1 MGGHLG
7 AIMHRTCAQLALL
20 LAALLTAPVVA
31 QAQEA
36 PPDTLRLS
44 EVLSVVVQSSPNL
57 ATAQM
62 NQSIADAQ
70 VIQTLGIDDILL
82 QASGGYTYQS
92 DQAVDPFFSG
102 SNTTGRLS
110 AEVTLSKLLSTGGTI
125 ALHANS
131 SRTNRSQ
138 FFMGAVG
145 EAESYLTQ
153 VSARLSQPLLRGM
166 GKEVTYATKKQA
178 RNNLSAVALDLEVTA
193 RNEVRTVIEAY
204 WEVVWAHKDLEIR
217 RSALELAVER
227 RRLTDSSV
235 KLGSAPRT
243 ALLEVDQIMATNEEE
258 ILLAEQRV
266 TEQSLELRRLAGLE
280 IGPGHLDF
288 QPEEQLAVSP
298 KQFDVNDVLEAA
310 LANSPE
316 VAALAMRG
324 ESATIEISVAE
335 NSTRSKLDLG
345 LSAGPQGTDES
356 IGSALSRTVGFK
368 GYFVGADLTFEKTLG
383 NHAAD
388 GRSAEA
394 RARRQLIRVN
404 ERQLRAQ
411 IAVQVARA
419 VQSANI
425 ANKRMK
431 LSQRAIELS
440 ELNIEAERRRFES
453 GKSTNFDV
461 LQRQEEQKQ
470 ARLRYA
476 RAEVDYLRATIAIQA
491 LRGELLSGYGITL

>member
-1 MGGHLG
+1 
-7 AIMHRTCAQLALL
+7 MHRTCAHLAFL
-20 LAALLTAPVVA
+20 LAALVCAPAGA

-44 EVLSVVVQSSPNL
+44 EVLSVVVQSSPAL

-62 NQSIADAQ
+62 NQRIADAQ
-70 VIQTLGIDDILL
+70 VIQALGISDILL
-82 QASGGYTYQS
+82 QASTGYTYQS

-110 AEVTLSKLLSTGGTI
+110 AQVTLSKLLSTGGTV

-131 SRTNRSQ
+131 SRTDRSQ
-138 FFMGAVG
+138 FFMGTVG
-145 EAESYLTQ
+145 EAESYVTQ
-153 VSARLSQPLLRGM
+153 FSARINQPLLRGF
-166 GKEVTYATKKQA
+166 GNEVTLATQQQA
-178 RNNLSAVALDLEVTA
+178 RKNRSAVALDLEVAA
-193 RNEVRTVIEAY
+193 RNEIRSIIEAY

-217 RSALELAVER
+217 KSALELAVER

-258 ILLAEQRV
+258 ILLAEQRI

-280 IGPGHLDF
+280 IGPGHLSF
-288 QPEEQLAVSP
+288 RTEEQLSVSP
-298 KQFDVNDVLEAA
+298 KTFDVDTELETAFENSPELAA
-310 LANSPE
+310 LAI
-316 VAALAMRG
+316 RG
-324 ESATIEISVAE
+324 ENATIEVAVAE

-345 LSAGPQGTDES
+345 LFVGPQGTDES
-356 IGSALSRTVGFK
+356 IGSALGRTVSLK
-368 GYFVGADLTFEKTLG
+368 GYYVGADLTFEKTLG
-383 NHAAD
+383 NHAAGG
-388 GRSAEA
+388 GRAEA

-411 IAVQVARA
+411 IAVQVSRA

-453 GKSTNFDV
+453 GKATNFDV

-476 RAEVDYLRATIAIQA
+476 RAEVDYLRATVALQA